1 METSLFSQSLKNAQ
15 SALTAQEKVLKT
27 QQVMLFGTDG
37 TPNGKVPLSTKAII
51 DLKTGKSLED
61 ILEYNKPYVD
71 TDLYVDMGL
80 PSGVLWAKKNI
91 DITQQNGFAASEFQY
106 ECSFCSWGNTDMYNP
121 NAQNSFAGVYN
132 WGGVNENDPYYEGQP
147 YGSTPGAALT
157 ANFGPSFDAARRHLG
172 APWRMPSTEE
182 FKELFDNCDFIDAD
196 GNLVTESTSVA
207 GTAADKRITM
217 NGIVGL
223 RLRSKINGNVIFFP
237 ASGFGYGTT
246 WYNRGSYGSFWSS
259 SWNSARLARYLFF
272 SPSGVLPQYSY
283 SRCRG
288 FAVRPV
294 QLSHQE

>member
-1 METSLFSQSLKNAQ
+1 METSLFSKSLQNVQ
-15 SALTAQEKVLKT
+15 SALTAQEKVTKT
-27 QQVMLFGTDG
+27 QQVMLYGPDG
-37 TPNGKVPLSTKAII
+37 APNGKCPLTTKAII

-132 WGGVNENDPYYEGQP
+132 WGGVNAEEPWYEGQP

-157 ANFGPSFDAARRHLG
+157 ADFGPSFDAARRHLG

-182 FKELFDNCDFIDAD
+182 YKELFDNCDFIDAD
-196 GNLVTESTSVA
+196 GNIVSASTSVA

-237 ASGFGYGTT
+237 ASGVGSGTT
-246 WYNRGSYGSFWSS
+246 WSSRGANGYYWSS
-259 SWNSARLARYLFF
+259 SWYSARYARGLSFN
-272 SPSGVLPQYSY
+272 SDGVGPQHTD
-283 SRCRG
+283 SRYYG

-294 QLSHQE
+294 Q